1 MKGLLLSKSLFQ
13 LALSCPTKLYY
24 EGKEAYANANLD
36 DPFLASLAEGGF
48 QVGALAKCYF
58 PEGIDLQDLATQE
71 ALEKTQELLKRE
83 SVVVFEAAFQH
94 GPLLVRT
101 DILEKDGQRLTINE
115 VKAKSFR
122 RDTDS
127 FFDRKGSVSSGWRDY
142 LTDVAFQKHVVI
154 QACPDLVIETS
165 LTLCDKD
172 DYSPMDGLHQLFRVV
187 KDVNGRRR
195 VRLTAEVTSAHLH
208 PSILTAISTD
218 AACDQIFA
226 GVYPL
231 EGKTASFSKYVD
243 RLSQALLN
251 DEKIVSPIGKK
262 CGACEFRATQEQLDA
277 GMRCGFRDCWSEQLG
292 WTEADFD
299 EPTVLDLWNYRRK
312 DELIAAGRAKLKD
325 VRLSDISVKSNPDG
339 RGLSTGQR
347 QWLQVEKV
355 KNRDDEPWVDLAG
368 LKAEMQTWRFP
379 LHFIDFETSQAAIP
393 FLQGQHPYE
402 GVAFQFSHHIVEK
415 DGSVHHAGEYLNT
428 APGSFPNYD
437 FVRALKEQLSQDQ
450 GTIFRYA
457 AHENTYLN
465 MIHAQLE
472 DDYRLIPDRKDLCA
486 FIESITKSTGNS
498 TRSWEG
504 WRNMVDMCDIVKRYY
519 YHPATRGSNS
529 IKHVLPAVLNSSFW
543 LQEKY
548 AQPVYG
554 AKSGVQGH
562 IPSLNFKDWVWI
574 RRDESGKVIDPYQL
588 LPSMF
593 QDMSKHDASLLSN
606 DDGIRDGGAAL
617 TAYGQMQFE
626 DMSAYERRELE
637 KALRKYCELDTLA
650 MVMIY
655 EAWRELI
662 EGA

>member
-1 MKGLLLSKSLFQ
+1 MISRPLTKSLFQ

-24 EGKEAYANANLD
+24 EGKAEYANAALD

-48 QVGALAKCYF
+48 QVGALAKCHF
-58 PEGIDLQDLATQE
+58 PEGIDLEDLSTQE
-71 ALEKTQELLKRE
+71 ALEKTQELLKWE
-83 SVVVFEAAFQH
+83 SAVIFEAAFQH

-127 FFDRKGSVSSGWRDY
+127 LFTKSGSLSSSWRDY
-142 LTDVAFQKHVVI
+142 LTDIAFQKHVAGMVY
-154 QACPDLVIETS
+154 PDLMIETS

-172 DYSPMDGLHQLFRVV
+172 AYSPMDGLHQLFRVV
-187 KDVNGRRR
+187 KDANGRRR

-208 PSILTAISTD
+208 PSILTAIPTD
-218 AACDQIFA
+218 EACDQIFA
-226 GVYPL
+226 DDYL
-231 EGKTASFSKYVD
+231 LDGKAFSFSQYVD

-251 DEKIVSPIGKK
+251 DEKIVSAIGKK

-277 GMRCGFRDCWSEQLG
+277 GMKCGFRECWSEQLG
-292 WTEADFD
+292 WTDADFA

-312 DELIAAGRAKLKD
+312 DELIAEGRAKLKD
-325 VRLSDISVKSNPDG
+325 VRLSDIGIKANPDCH
-339 RGLSTGQR
+339 GLSTGQR

-355 KNRDDEPWVDLAG
+355 QNRDDEPWVDLAG
-368 LKAEMQTWRFP
+368 LKAEMQTWCFP

-402 GVAFQFSHHIVEK
+402 GIAFQFSHHIVEE
-415 DGSVHHAGEYLNT
+415 DGSVRHAGEYLNT
-428 APGSFPNYD
+428 TPGNFPNYD
-437 FVRALKEQLSQDQ
+437 FVRALKAQLSRDQ

-472 DDYRLIPDRKDLCA
+472 EDCRPIPDRKELCA
-486 FIESITKSTGNS
+486 FIESITKSTGGS
-498 TRSWEG
+498 PRKWESP
-504 WRNMVDMCDIVKRYY
+504 RNMVDMCEVVKRYY

-529 IKHVLPAVLNSSFW
+529 IKQVLPAVLNASLG
-543 LQEKY
+543 LQKKY
-548 AQPVYG
+548 ARPIYG
-554 AKSGVQGH
+554 ATAKAHGH

-574 RRDESGKVIDPYQL
+574 KQDAGGGVMNPYQL
-588 LPSMF
+588 LPAMF
-593 QDMSKHDASLLSN
+593 QDMSAHDASLLSK
-606 DDGIRDGGAAL
+606 DDRIRDGGAAL

-626 DMSAYERRELE
+626 DMSDYERKELE

-655 EAWRELI
+655 EAWRELAK
-662 EGA
+662 ET

>member
-1 MKGLLLSKSLFQ
+1 MTREFLTKSLFQ
-13 LALSCPTKLYY
+13 LAGTCPTKLYY
-24 EGKEAYANANLD
+24 EGKAEYANAALD

-48 QVGALAKCYF
+48 QVGVLAKCHY
-58 PEGIDLQDLATQE
+58 PEGIDLQDLGTQE
-71 ALEKTQELLKRE
+71 ALQKTQELLKRE
-83 SVVVFEAAFQH
+83 SVVIFEAAFQH

-122 RDTDS
+122 RDTDC
-127 FFDRKGSVSSGWRDY
+127 FFNRSGSLTSGWRDY
-142 LTDVAFQKHVVI
+142 IMDIAFQKYVVSR
-154 QACPDLVIETS
+154 AFPDAAIETN

-172 DYSPMDGLHQLFRVV
+172 DFSPMDGLHQLFRVE
-187 KDVNGRRR
+187 KDAAGHRR

-208 PSILTAISTD
+208 PSILAAIRAD
-218 AACDQIFA
+218 EACDCIFSDA
-226 GVYPL
+226 YEL
-231 EGKTASFSKYVD
+231 EGKMLDFPQYVD
-243 RLSQALLN
+243 RLAEVLQN

-262 CGACEFRATQEQLDA
+262 CAACEFRATQEQLDA
-277 GMRCGFRDCWSEQLG
+277 GMKCGFRECWSAQLG
-292 WTEADFD
+292 WAEADFL
-299 EPTVLDLWNYRRK
+299 EPTVLELWNYRKK

-325 VRLSDISVKSNPDG
+325 VRLSDINIKANPDG

-355 KNRDDEPWVDLAG
+355 KNRDNEPWVDLAG

-393 FLQGQHPYE
+393 FLQGHHPYE
-402 GVAFQFSHHIVEK
+402 GIAFQFSHHIVEK
-415 DGSVHHAGEYLNT
+415 DGSVRHAGEYLNT
-428 APGSFPNYD
+428 TPGSFPNYD
-437 FVRALKEQLSQDQ
+437 FVRELRVQLSKDR

-465 MIHAQLE
+465 LIHSQLE
-472 DDYRLIPDRKDLCA
+472 DDYRRIPDRRKLFA

-498 TRSWEG
+498 TRTWEG
-504 WRNMVDMCDIVKRYY
+504 RRNMVDMCDIVKRYY

-529 IKHVLPAVLNSSFW
+529 IKQVLPAVLSSSPG
-543 LQEKY
+543 LQKKY
-548 AQPVYG
+548 AQPIYG
-554 AKSGVQGH
+554 AEPGIQGR

-574 RRDESGKVIDPYQL
+574 KRDNDNNVIDPYHL

-593 QDMSKHDASLLSN
+593 QTLTEHDGHLLSN
-606 DDGIRDGGAAL
+606 SDGIRDGGAAL
-617 TAYGQMQFE
+617 TAYAQMQFE
-626 DMSAYERRELE
+626 HMSDYERKELD

-655 EAWRELI
+655 EAWRELV
-662 EGA
+662 EEA